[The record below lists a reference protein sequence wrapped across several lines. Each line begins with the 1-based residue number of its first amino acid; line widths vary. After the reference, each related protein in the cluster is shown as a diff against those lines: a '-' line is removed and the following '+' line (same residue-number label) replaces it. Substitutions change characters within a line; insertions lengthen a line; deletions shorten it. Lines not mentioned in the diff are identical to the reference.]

1 MTAQT
6 SGGEIAIEA
15 VHDLGVPH
23 VVRELW
29 TKLGIA
35 AAIASRVQGKR
46 QAAAHQAA
54 LLAMAAQRLDRP
66 GSKLACHERWL
77 ERVWLPEA
85 RELSLGQLYRALDV
99 LTEHGE
105 AIEAEVFWHGAELF
119 DFDVDLIFYDAT
131 TAWFETDEED
141 VAAHE
146 WRGLE
151 FAPLRRRGHSKEG
164 RDNDPQVVIAL
175 AVTRDGMPVR
185 SWVFPGNTPDVTAV
199 AKVKADLRDIRLG
212 RTLFVGDAGLYAKAN
227 LAELSKGAGSYVLAV
242 PIGRSQEVRDEVLAH
257 PGRYAE
263 IAPNLRAKEVVLGK
277 GERRRRYVLC
287 LNDEEAA
294 RQKHRRRALLA
305 TLEAALDALGSDH
318 PKAACRLLASKRFG
332 PYLSQDANGR
342 PFVDRDKVRRAA
354 HLDGKFVLTTND
366 DTLSV
371 ADIALGYKG
380 MWIIEA
386 CFRRMKSTGLQVR
399 PMFHWAPQ
407 RITGHVKLCV
417 LALMIQRYAER
428 ATGLTWPRLHDLL
441 APIKAVRYQAE
452 DHPIVQASKLGSE
465 AAAILKKLGISTPK
479 TLLHLG

>member
-1 MTAQT
+1 MYLRTTQRRNKDGSTVRYLALAENARHPEKGHVEARIVHHFGRADQLDRAVLERLVASIRRVLARDGSGAVEAGEGQG

-66 GSKLACHERWL
+66 GSKLACHERWR

-85 RELSLGQLYRALDV
+85 RALSLGQLYRALDL

-131 TAWFETDEED
+131 TAWFETDDED
-141 VAAHE
+141 VATHE

-164 RDNDPQVVIAL
+164 RDNHPQVVIAL
-175 AVTRDGMPVR
+175 AITRDGMPVR

-199 AKVKADLRDIRLG
+199 ARIKRDLKAIRLG
-212 RTLFVGDAGLYAKAN
+212 RTLFVGDAGLSAKAN
-227 LAELSKGAGSYVLAV
+227 LAELSQGAGSYVLAV
-242 PIGRSQEVRDEVLAH
+242 PIGRSKEVRDEVLSH

-263 IAPNLRAKEVVLGK
+263 IAPHLRAKEVVLGQ

-287 LNDEEAA
+287 LNDDEAF
-294 RQKHRRRALLA
+294 RQQQRRRALPA
-305 TLEAALDALGSDH
+305 TLEAELDALAGAH
-318 PKAACRLLASKRFG
+318 PKAASRL
-332 PYLSQDANGR
+332 P
-342 PFVDRDKVRRAA
+342 
-354 HLDGKFVLTTND
+354 
-366 DTLSV
+366 
-371 ADIALGYKG
+371 
-380 MWIIEA
+380 
-386 CFRRMKSTGLQVR
+386 
-399 PMFHWAPQ
+399 APQ
-407 RITGHVKLCV
+407 PLRPIPTHAANRRPL
-417 LALMIQRYAER
+417 R
-428 ATGLTWPRLHDLL
+428 PPPH
-441 APIKAVRYQAE
+441 AP
-452 DHPIVQASKLGSE
+452 PP
-465 AAAILKKLGISTPK
+465 TPPPP
-479 TLLHLG
+479 